1 MQFNRWKI
9 VATMGIV
16 LAGVFAISWGL
27 QGITEDST
35 RFLIRFT
42 ARSSCLAFLF
52 AFIASPL
59 HRRWHSPT
67 SQWLSQNRRFL
78 GLSMAVSHTY
88 HAIAVSTLQIAI
100 QHQPLHGDPLSILGY
115 VFLIGMTITSFPSPA
130 KAIGRRAWRV
140 LHTAGMYY
148 FWLAFAME
156 FGRRSLQEWGYL
168 ILTLLVAIALIIR
181 LFDRRKLAAVAV
193 NPPV

>member
-1 MQFNRWKI
+1 MQFKRWLI
-9 VATMGIV
+9 VAAMAVV
-16 LAGVFAISWGL
+16 LAAVFAITWGV

-42 ARSSCLAFLF
+42 ARSSCIAFLF
-52 AFIASPL
+52 AFVAAPLRRQWDSPI
-59 HRRWHSPT
+59 

-88 HAIAVSTLQIAI
+88 HAIAFSTLQIAI
-100 QHQPLHGDPLSILGY
+100 QHQPLHGKPLSILGY
-115 VFLIGMTITSFPSPA
+115 VLLIGMIITSFPRTA

-148 FWLAFAME
+148 FWLAFAIE
-156 FGRRSLQEWGYL
+156 FGRRAMQEWGYL
-168 ILTLLVAIALIIR
+168 VLTLLVAISLIIR
-181 LFDRRKLAAVAV
+181 LLDRRKSTPIAF
-193 NPPV
+193 N